1 MKVLLMIT
9 RAELGGGQTHVA
21 DLLRGMRDE
30 FDVELAV
37 GEEGYLTEMADQ
49 LGVSWHVLPDLV
61 QPISPIR
68 DLKALHQC
76 LSLCRQ
82 IKPDLIHAHTSKAGI
97 VGRMAASLADIPCIF
112 TAHTWCFA
120 EGTSWKWKAIGTP
133 LEKLAARVSKRIIT
147 VSDANRDLAIR
158 HRISDPDRFLTVHN
172 GIPDCK
178 HRAAPD
184 SHPVPRIVM
193 VARFSN
199 QKAQSMLVDAVH
211 SLTEPF
217 RLAFVGEG
225 PLRESVE
232 QQVESLGL
240 SDKVEFLGQRLD
252 IPEILAS
259 ADIFGLFTKWEG
271 FPISILEAMRAGLPV
286 VASDVNGVREAITD
300 GQTGFLI
307 PPGDITLFQYR
318 LRQLLQEAN
327 LRRRMGL
334 AGRRRFE
341 REFTADAMIRKTA
354 ALYWDAAGI
363 DAGTGAL
370 IAADGPMAEAAT
382 ADR

>member
-49 LGVSWHVLPDLV
+49 IGVPWHVLPDLV

-76 LSLCRQ
+76 LLLCRQ

-97 VGRMAASLADIPCIF
+97 IGRMAASLADIPCIF

-158 HRISDPDRFLTVHN
+158 HRISDPERFLTVHN

-193 VARFSN
+193 VARFSH

-211 SLTEPF
+211 SLNEPF

-232 QQVESLGL
+232 RQVKALGL
-240 SDKVEFLGQRLD
+240 SDKVDFLGQRLD
-252 IPEILAS
+252 ISEILAS
-259 ADIFGLFTKWEG
+259 ADIFALFTKWEG

-286 VASDVNGVREAITD
+286 VASDVNGVPEAITD

-307 PPGDITLFQYR
+307 PPADITLFQYR
-318 LRQLLQEAN
+318 LRQLLQQAN